1 MNWNEISELY
11 DTDKAFMYE
20 NAILVFD
27 TSSLL
32 ELYFYSTNS
41 AIEILEKC
49 NYHFKDRIF
58 LPNHVKFEY
67 DKNRE
72 IIIKKQTLGY
82 QNVFNKNDSIG
93 FFAKIIYQQEM
104 IKKMIT
110 DTNNAIKNFEQ
121 QFGNR
126 QTHPYFSSVFIEEFK
141 TEVNNFTLK
150 LADIENSKIF
160 SDFEDKLMDETE
172 ARITEITNQ
181 IEQDNLKEFIE
192 NNFTIGDDYSFPE
205 LMDIISEGELRYSA
219 SIPPGYMDAEEKQ
232 SIQVYGDLI
241 IWKQI
246 LKHAQS
252 QSKPVIFV
260 SDDTK
265 EDWNEIIEGE
275 EANKKK
281 KRTDSRRPR
290 YEILLEFK
298 DIVGKKIK
306 KLKLSDFLYELNE
319 QLETKFGSSTISE
332 IKYKSLKETIED
344 EAFNFV
350 RALEKKVERTQGSGL
365 DPDFAYYYYDEIDN
379 VANLSSIDKISL
391 NDLGEGSYQ
400 VEYLAKFDC
409 SLEREYFEYWG
420 RDDDTKEE
428 ITSPAGNISVSGE
441 LLVKI
446 KREIR
451 VEFGEDFYPNI
462 EDEED
467 PDFEIIEDNRDVYE
481 SSWEDG
487 FYDED
492 LYDYY

>member
-11 DTDKAFMYE
+11 DTDEAFMYE

-32 ELYFYSTNS
+32 ELYFYSTDS
-41 AIEILEKC
+41 AVEILEKC

-82 QNVFNKNDSIG
+82 QNVFNKKESIG
-93 FFAKIIYQQEM
+93 FYAKIIYQQEM

-110 DTNNAIKNFEQ
+110 DTNNAIKNFEE

-126 QTHPYFSSVFIEEFK
+126 QTHPYFSSTFIEEFK
-141 TEVNNFTLK
+141 KEVSNFTLK

-160 SDFEDKLMDETE
+160 SDFEDKLKDEKE

-181 IEQDNLKEFIE
+181 IEQDPLKEFIE
-192 NNFTIGDDYSFPE
+192 NNFIIGDGYSFPE

-246 LKHAQS
+246 LKHAQT

-281 KRTDSRRPR
+281 KRTDSKRPR
-290 YEILLEFK
+290 YEILLEFN
-298 DIVGKKIK
+298 DIVEEKIK
-306 KLKLSDFLYELNE
+306 KLQLSDFLYELNG
-319 QLETKFGSSTISE
+319 QLETKFGSTTLSE
-332 IKYKSLKETIED
+332 IKYKSLKEIIED
-344 EAFNFV
+344 EALNFV
-350 RALEKKVERTQGSGL
+350 RDLEREIERVQGSEL
-365 DPDFAYYYYDEIDN
+365 KPDDEYEFYEIDN
-379 VANLSSIDKISL
+379 VVNLSSISTISL

-400 VEYLAKFDC
+400 VEYFAIFDC
-409 SLEREYFEYWG
+409 NLEYEYFEYWG
-420 RDDDTKEE
+420 WDSDTKEAV
-428 ITSPAGNISVSGE
+428 TSPENSISASGE

-451 VEFGEDFYPNI
+451 VEFGEDFYPDI
-462 EDEED
+462 KDEEEAY
-467 PDFEIIEDNRDVYE
+467 FEIIEDRRDVYE
-481 SSWEDG
+481 SSWDDVFYEEDR
-487 FYDED
+487 
-492 LYDYY
+492 YDYY

>member
-1 MNWNEISELY
+1 MNWNEISKLY
-11 DTDKAFMYE
+11 ETDEDFMYE

-41 AIEILEKC
+41 AVEILEKC

-67 DKNRE
+67 NKDRE

-104 IKKMIT
+104 IKRIIT

-126 QTHPYFSSVFIEEFK
+126 QTHPYFSSEFIEEFK
-141 TEVNNFTLK
+141 TEVSNFTLK

-160 SDFEDKLMDETE
+160 IDFEDKLKDETE

-232 SIQVYGDLI
+232 SIQVYWDLI

-275 EANKKK
+275 EVNKKR
-281 KRTDSRRPR
+281 KRTDSKRPR
-290 YEILLEFK
+290 YEILMEFK

-306 KLKLSDFLYELNE
+306 KLKLSDFLYELNG

-344 EAFNFV
+344 EALNFV
-350 RALEKKVERTQGSGL
+350 RVLEREIEEVQGDGL
-365 DPDFAYYYYDEIDN
+365 EPDDAYDFYEIDN
-379 VANLSSIDKISL
+379 FTNLSSIDKISL
-391 NDLGEGSYQ
+391 NDLGEGLYQ
-400 VEYLAKFDC
+400 VEYLATFDC
-409 SLEREYFEYWG
+409 NIECEYYEYWG

-428 ITSPAGNISVSGE
+428 ITSPPSIIRASGE

-451 VEFGEDFYPNI
+451 VCFGEDFNPVI
-462 EDEED
+462 EDEEE
-467 PDFEIIEDNRDVYE
+467 PYFEIIEDNREVYKH
-481 SSWEDG
+481 SWEDD

-492 LYDYY
+492 DYDYY